1 MMKERVLT
9 MAMNRIEARNAVT
22 KATELLVLEYLLKG
36 GEITVAKVGRKVK
49 TFPATR
55 GSVFNKGAKS
65 VNLKNIG
72 IYLR

>member
-1 MMKERVLT
+1 
-9 MAMNRIEARNAVT
+9 MNRIATRNTVT

-49 TFPATR
+49 TFPMVR
-55 GSVFNKGAKS
+55 GSVAHKRAKAIH
-65 VNLKNIG
+65 LKNVG

>member
-1 MMKERVLT
+1 
-9 MAMNRIEARNAVT
+9 MNRIATRNTVT

-49 TFPATR
+49 TFPMVR
-55 GSVFNKGAKS
+55 GSVAHKGAKAI
-65 VNLKNIG
+65 NLKNVG